1 MPTSGPKTWMRT
13 LTVLSGILS
22 RVEDI
27 TPEDDDK
34 LQTLRKFLEQPEVK
48 AGKLLIFSEAETTV
62 EYLYRQLNPNG
73 EDPSIARLTGSTRQ
87 QAENIV
93 KRFSPTWNLS
103 SNERIP
109 GPEINVLLATD
120 IVSEG
125 QNLQDCARVLNYD
138 LHWNPV
144 RLIQRFGRVDRIGTE
159 HDVINLHNMWPDV
172 AVDAGLSLTERLH
185 NRIQSFHDLIGLD
198 SKLLS
203 EAERLNVNA
212 MYRIYDGKQMPD
224 LEDGL
229 DEVAANQR
237 AVALLQRIQEEDP
250 ELWRTITELP
260 DGIRSALQV
269 QPGESEAS
277 NDSYV
282 QNTLAIEGSQA
293 PLMSPSTLTSVPSP
307 FDDPRPSETVVL
319 LGTGSS
325 RGVNGCY
332 AVGTDLEPR
341 PITPAQ
347 LVAAVECVPSTPA
360 QPLPKDTNER
370 VMAAFEAFKT
380 DFQRRLGRARRPR
393 DTRARRYVSRQLNIA
408 LREVSGTPTEVA
420 RTEVLRR
427 IFMGDLSPQVENAL
441 SEIRELRLEGSALR
455 TRLEA
460 LRERYRLN
468 PPGDSDR
475 SQGPEP
481 QVVRIVCSDGLI

>member
-1 MPTSGPKTWMRT
+1 MPGYVPIGDTAARMLSGQSLDAEDLLEVLLQEEARRRQLGRKNAKLVHDVEDFYADQWAEG
-13 LTVLSGILS
+13 LDKDFAILSGILS
-22 RVEDI
+22 RVEGI
-27 TPEDDDK
+27 TTEDDDK
-34 LQTLRKFLEQPEVK
+34 LQTLRKFLELPEVK
-48 AGKLLIFSEAETTV
+48 GGKLLIFSEAETTI

-73 EDPSIARLTGSTRQ
+73 EDPGIARLTGNTRQ
-87 QAENIV
+87 QAESIV

-103 SNERIP
+103 SKERIP

-159 HDVINLHNMWPDV
+159 HAVINLHNMWPDV

-212 MYRIYDGKQMPD
+212 MYRIYDDKELPD

-229 DEVAANQR
+229 DELATSQR

-260 DGIRSALQV
+260 DGIRSAIRV
-269 QPGESEAS
+269 QSGRAEAA

-282 QNTLAIEGSQA
+282 QNPLSIEGAQA
-293 PLMSPSTLTSVPSP
+293 PLMSPSTLAAVSSP
-307 FDDPRPSETVVL
+307 FDAPKT
-319 LGTGSS
+319 LGN
-325 RGVNGCY
+325 RG
-332 AVGTDLEPR
+332 AVGDRGRQESQRLLCRGDR
-341 PITPAQ
+341 P
-347 LVAAVECVPSTPA
+347 AAPGHHAGSVGGRR
-360 QPLPKDTNER
+360 R
-370 VMAAFEAFKT
+370 V
-380 DFQRRLGRARRPR
+380 RPRRPGA
-393 DTRARRYVSRQLNIA
+393 TFAGGHQRAGHGRV
-408 LREVSGTPTEVA
+408 
-420 RTEVLRR
+420 
-427 IFMGDLSPQVENAL
+427 
-441 SEIRELRLEGSALR
+441 
-455 TRLEA
+455 
-460 LRERYRLN
+460 
-468 PPGDSDR
+468 
-475 SQGPEP
+475 
-481 QVVRIVCSDGLI
+481 